1 MYGPGAPASSMSSSR
16 RMRSQAAS
24 STGYMATALPL
35 AERDAYFAF
44 RMSTASREPRN
55 LKETPRGTQYCHTRV
70 MTSSELSRHVD
81 TWIFQPCAGADGP
94 GGMLIS
100 QSPWDARLQSLG
112 SGRLEI
118 GKRVSESR

>member
-1 MYGPGAPASSMSSSR
+1 MYGPGAPASSASSSR
-16 RMRSQAAS
+16 RIRSQAAS
-24 STGYMATALPL
+24 SAGYMVTVLPL
-35 AERDAYFAF
+35 PERDAYFAF
-44 RMSTASREPRN
+44 RTSTARREPRN

-100 QSPWDARLQSLG
+100 HSLWLAR
-112 SGRLEI
+112 
-118 GKRVSESR
+118 